1 MMMIIHY
8 DNDDDRSNVEGY
20 NLMMEKLCGAA
31 NQNIDKAFDLL
42 RTYEA
47 SARDKYLNAKKSTA
61 RAPLKAIEL
70 STKET
75 NFIQVRYF
83 HRQSM
88 ITFVNYL
95 SQIINLYAFV
105 PKKKYVEDLED
116 TSDSDSEVSDES
128 SGVEYDSDV
137 DHLLKRLLP
146 VKFVALKSIKI
157 HLAACKK
164 KAEIKR
170 LALLA
175 LSEQAENS
183 T

>member
-1 MMMIIHY
+1 M
-8 DNDDDRSNVEGY
+8 
-20 NLMMEKLCGAA
+20 
-31 NQNIDKAFDLL
+31 L

-116 TSDSDSEVSDES
+116 TSDSNSEVSDES

-137 DHLLKRLLP
+137 DQDFDDDPFVDLKVMLKKLLLLLKRLLP
-146 VKFVALKSIKI
+146 VKYVAWHSKALKFI
-157 HLAACKK
+157 
-164 KAEIKR
+164 
-170 LALLA
+170 
-175 LSEQAENS
+175 
-183 T
+183 

>member
-1 MMMIIHY
+1 
-8 DNDDDRSNVEGY
+8 
-20 NLMMEKLCGAA
+20 
-31 NQNIDKAFDLL
+31 
-42 RTYEA
+42 
-47 SARDKYLNAKKSTA
+47 
-61 RAPLKAIEL
+61 
-70 STKET
+70 
-75 NFIQVRYF
+75 
-83 HRQSM
+83 M

-105 PKKKYVEDLED
+105 PKKKYVEDLEN

-137 DHLLKRLLP
+137 DQDFDDDP
-146 VKFVALKSIKI
+146 FVESQSDVEETVTVVKKTTTCEICGVAFKGIKI